1 MIFKTSAFLFLKQYL
16 KLVLKFT
23 LFSQE
28 ALVGTG
34 ENVEKW
40 EIDEMMHDGDKNQ
53 DGFLDYE
60 GLKLTIS

>member
-1 MIFKTSAFLFLKQYL
+1 MKQYL